1 MALPGRVL
9 LSAAESCINLLKTFR
24 SSEKLGH
31 NFPDLFRL
39 RCAPQHGRGS
49 PRAAVAG
56 LARLVGSEAADE
68 NGLKLPHGT
77 AQPAKK

>member
-9 LSAAESCINLLKTFR
+9 LSAAESCINLLILKTFR

-39 RCAPQHGRGS
+39 QHRRGS
-49 PRAAVAG
+49 LRAAVAG
-56 LARLVGSEAADE
+56 LGLMGGRAADE
-68 NGLKLPHGT
+68 NGLKLP
-77 AQPAKK
+77 P